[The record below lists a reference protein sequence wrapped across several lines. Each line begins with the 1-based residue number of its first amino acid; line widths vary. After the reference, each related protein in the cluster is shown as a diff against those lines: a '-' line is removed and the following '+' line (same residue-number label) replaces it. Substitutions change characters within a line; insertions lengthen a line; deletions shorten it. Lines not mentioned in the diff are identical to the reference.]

1 MFLWSIR
8 FSWLRFRLFD
18 EDLLCVPEDG
28 ANLLARTY
36 PIAFSIT
43 GKTWVNNHA
52 HVLRFKN
59 MTSQKFVELY
69 LNSIKLN
76 DYVSGMAQPKL
87 NQTMLN
93 RIPIPFSSV
102 KEQNEIVAKLDK
114 LSTETKKLESIYQ
127 RKPALLAELK
137 KSLLQQAFSGA
148 LTH

>member
-1 MFLWSIR
+1 
-8 FSWLRFRLFD
+8 
-18 EDLLCVPEDG
+18 
-28 ANLLARTY
+28 
-36 PIAFSIT
+36 
-43 GKTWVNNHA
+43 
-52 HVLRFKN
+52 

-93 RIPIPFSSV
+93 RIPIPFWSV

-127 RKPALLAELK
+127 QKLALLAELK
-137 KSLLQQAFSGA
+137 NRCCSRLFPGL
-148 LTH
+148 